1 MALGIG
7 LRVLY
12 LSLYA
17 IGTENSLT
25 FLEWLPTLSPALLYP
40 PGTPEGAF
48 WLEQQLPGMEKSKC
62 GTQGCL
68 PSRLSAP
75 LHGGL
80 SSGPLH

>member
-7 LRVLY
+7 SGVLY
-12 LSLYA
+12 LSLYT

-25 FLEWLPTLSPALLYP
+25 FLEWLPTPNPALLYP

-62 GTQGCL
+62 GTQGYL
-68 PSRLSAP
+68 PSPLSAP

-80 SSGPLH
+80 SIGPLH